1 MRSLNMKAVGIQL
14 ALVLLVGCGE
24 DEPGGW
30 RVSEGDGDSVS
41 YGQTSDVVVTA
52 DGSTYVVTNEGGEG
66 CVDVGGECVDIAD
79 AEGRYCDDENAQA
92 DVLLDEN
99 GDVVSVVCYP
109 PADEG
114 TTVEE
119 LQTEGGTIELPS
131 NQNGTV
137 ITFPEDS
144 DGVPLDGNVT
154 LDGERVVLYGNGVD
168 ETLINGNITLASN
181 NARLRGLTVQGNVEV
196 EENANN
202 GSIVLCR
209 IEGNLTVHS
218 NGMTLASCE
227 VYGNVTVEGNST
239 TLVNIGVQGEWKVSD
254 SSVCEGC
261 YSFSDANDDNLLQE
275 DEVGDPLECGNQENP

>member
-1 MRSLNMKAVGIQL
+1 MRKANVKIVGIQL
-14 ALVLLVGCGE
+14 LVILMMGCSE

-30 RVSEGDGDSVS
+30 RVTEGQGDSVT
-41 YGQTSDVVVTA
+41 YGETSDVVVTA
-52 DGSTYVVTNEGGEG
+52 DGTTYVVTNEGGEG
-66 CVDVGGECVDIAD
+66 CVDIGDECVDITD

-114 TTVEE
+114 TTVTE
-119 LQTEGGTIELPS
+119 LETDSGTVELPS

-137 ITFPEDS
+137 ITFPAES
-144 DGVPLDGNVT
+144 DGEPLDGNVT

-168 ETLINGNITLASN
+168 ETIINGNIVLASN
-181 NARLRGLTVQGNVEV
+181 NARLRGLTVQGNVDV
-196 EENANN
+196 EDNANN

-209 IEGNLTVHS
+209 IEGNLTVKS

-227 VYGNVTVEGNST
+227 VYGNVTVDGNGT

-261 YSFSDANDDNLLQE
+261 YSFSDENDDKLLQE
-275 DEVGDPLECGNQENP
+275 DEVGEALECGIQENP